1 MIRSKDKSDPAS
13 AKSDREPEEVNIQQ
27 SQLSVRVIRG
37 VARVILSQAN
47 SDHRSAKS
55 ERESAEE

>member
-1 MIRSKDKSDPAS
+1 M
-13 AKSDREPEEVNIQQ
+13 NIQQ